1 MGSRRGLSARLPYD
15 GRYLVGVE
23 TATEASRQVH
33 SVLFATQNA
42 SLQVFYE
49 LAQALRHE
57 GGLERAS
64 FYVSD
69 EGYFD
74 RFRAQTPDVESD
86 SYTLLKEWEVVRDSA
101 SHEPDMAEL
110 RKFEETLDVDC
121 LWSVLIAD
129 RRVYGGPCATLHQDH
144 RQRFEHRRMLAILN
158 LSLRRMEQ
166 LFDAAKPDLV
176 VGFICVTLG
185 DYLAYLFAKARG
197 IPYLNL
203 RPTRMQNYMYA
214 GESVFEWSESFVTAY
229 QDRTGYC
236 PASEAVEIAT
246 SHLAVVRATHSRYE
260 GIIRASAAP
269 PQTTRVVHRSP
280 PALVKRVLEMALQ
293 DLRSFFSGD
302 WSRHRPG
309 ILESV
314 WFVKVHRPLR
324 ARRMRWTFRHEYVY
338 EEDLPALDYAF
349 FPLHAEPE
357 MQLNVYNRRYLNQIE
372 AVRSVAGNLPV
383 GMKLLVKEHPWTVGR
398 RPLSYYRKLLKIP
411 NVRLVSPAVESRPL
425 ILNARLM
432 TMISGSIALEAAM
445 LGKPVVTLGKA
456 LFNVLSPSMV
466 CCMPPV
472 EELAQ
477 RIQELLRS
485 YEYDDSA
492 LVRYFATVVE
502 QSVAVDWYS
511 RLLKRPESERDL
523 EESERREQIANVAR
537 YLLRR
542 ADELYGA
549 AELNREDVT
558 AAHGDD

>member
-1 MGSRRGLSARLPYD
+1 
-15 GRYLVGVE
+15 
-23 TATEASRQVH
+23 
-33 SVLFATQNA
+33 
-42 SLQVFYE
+42 
-49 LAQALRHE
+49 
-57 GGLERAS
+57 
-64 FYVSD
+64 
-69 EGYFD
+69 
-74 RFRAQTPDVESD
+74 
-86 SYTLLKEWEVVRDSA
+86 
-101 SHEPDMAEL
+101 MAEL

-214 GESVFEWSESFVTAY
+214 GESIREWSESFVRAY
-229 QDRTGYC
+229 RDESSFRPT
-236 PASEAVEIAT
+236 SEAVDIGAG
-246 SHLAVVRATHSRYE
+246 HLAVVRETHSRYE

-269 PQTTRVVHRSP
+269 PQTSRRIRRSP
-280 PALVKRVLEMALQ
+280 PAFVKRFLEMAIH
-293 DLRSFFSGD
+293 DLRLLVSGD

-309 ILESV
+309 LLESV
-314 WFVKVHRPLR
+314 WFVKVQRPLR
-324 ARRMRWTFRHEYVY
+324 ARRMIRTFRHVYVY

-383 GMKLLVKEHPWTVGR
+383 GMTLLVKEHPWTVGR
-398 RPLSYYRKLLKIP
+398 RPLSYYRKLLEIP
-411 NVRLVSPAVESRPL
+411 NVKLVSPAVESRPL

-432 TMISGSIALEAAM
+432 AMISGSIALEAAI
-445 LGKPVVTLGKA
+445 LGKPVVTLGRA
-456 LFNVLSPSMV
+456 LFNVLPPRMV
-466 CCMPPV
+466 CCMPRI
-472 EELAQ
+472 EELGQ
-477 RIQELLRS
+477 RIQELLRD
-485 YEYDDSA
+485 YEYDDAA
-492 LVRYFATVVE
+492 LVRYFGTLVE

-511 RLLKRPESERDL
+511 GLLQRPESGRDL
-523 EESERREQIANVAR
+523 EESEWREQIANVAR

-542 ADELYGA
+542 ADELYGKDA
-549 AELNREDVT
+549 T
-558 AAHGDD
+558 PAHGDD